1 MDATIVNS
9 TDGLVSVR
17 VIDRDGYTHFVGLS
31 PTGDFVEH
39 TSDDLPNPDEY
50 TDDIRKRIER
60 VVKYARYIFSR
71 RYPAR
76 DVIAPTDDP
85 AVLRRALRV
94 LESMRDKQFEVEY
107 DEYRTAMV
115 SPSPDDWEY
124 GENFTPEQVALVYQ
138 PLYFDGAMGL
148 VTQGERPRYICVDE
162 GETTFVGD
170 DISAPVVIKHE
181 PLRLQVGLTDNVDD
195 VDSGEDVR
203 EINPNDVDMGVF
215 RDFVREQLEAQIRE
229 CYIKMGCTP
238 PQEFAQDSFGR
249 I

>member
-1 MDATIVNS
+1 MDATLVNS
-9 TDGLVSVR
+9 TDDLVSVR

-31 PTGDFVEH
+31 STGDFVEH

-50 TDDIRKRIER
+50 TDDIRERIER
-60 VVKYARYIFSR
+60 VVRYARYIFAQR
-71 RYPAR
+71 HPER
-76 DVIAPTDDP
+76 DVISPTDDP

-94 LESMRDKQFEVEY
+94 LESMRDDQFAVEY
-107 DEYRTAMV
+107 EQYRKAMV

-124 GENFTPEQVALVYQ
+124 GENFSPEQVALVYQ
-138 PLYFDGAMGL
+138 PLYFDDAMGL
-148 VTQGERPRYICVDE
+148 VTRGETPRYICTND

-181 PLRLQVGLTDNVDD
+181 PLRLQVGLTDDADGIETV
-195 VDSGEDVR
+195 EDP
-203 EINPNDVDMGVF
+203 NPEEVDMNVF

-229 CYIKMGCTP
+229 CYIKMGCNP
-238 PQEFAQDSFGR
+238 PREFAQDSFGQ